1 MCYNE
6 VGDRDVHP
14 KAVTSRFPLLSLIF
28 GVWEENM
35 EKKCNNCGAGSGVAY
50 IPFVVYQATAARQ
63 ERQIRRMWIV
73 ILFLICALIGTN
85 IAWVIYENSFEDVV
99 TSEEIIVDAQ
109 ENGIA
114 NYIGQDGNIYNG
126 KDNNKE
132 SNQNS

>member
-1 MCYNE
+1 
-6 VGDRDVHP
+6 
-14 KAVTSRFPLLSLIF
+14 
-28 GVWEENM
+28 M
-35 EKKCNNCGAGSGVAY
+35 EKKCNNCGTVNGIAD

-85 IAWVIYENSFEDVV
+85 IAWVVYENSFKDVV

-126 KDNNKE
+126 EDNNKE
-132 SNQNS
+132 SNQNP